1 MPESNN
7 RRRRGRPVSRGRRAA
22 ATAVPIARP
31 RKQKTNKLYVAASVV
46 IAVLVIGGFA
56 VGGVNFQRPPDTGSS
71 SGEYVDGVGVQQE
84 LMPTGPRGLNVHVDE
99 TQTVAY
105 NTSPATSGDHWATP
119 ASCGFY
125 EDGLPDERVVHNLEH
140 GNIVVSY
147 NLATDGEIDQ
157 LKSALDNV
165 GLSEIWGVT
174 RAYDKIPAG
183 TVALA
188 AWGVLDTMQEVDEE
202 RIKTFFET
210 YSGALGP
217 ERIICPGAAQQHNR

>member
-1 MPESNN
+1 MPESKH
-7 RRRRGRPVSRGRRAA
+7 RRRRGRPVSRGQRVA
-22 ATAVPIARP
+22 AVPIARP

-71 SGEYVDGVGVQQE
+71 SGEYVDGVGVEQE
-84 LMPTGPRGLNVHVDE
+84 LMPTGPNGLNVHVPNS
-99 TQTVAY
+99 QTVEY
-105 NTSPATSGDHWATP
+105 STSPPTSGDHWATP

-125 EDGLPDERVVHNLEH
+125 EDGLPDERIVHNLEH

-147 NLATDGEIDQ
+147 NLATDGEVDQ
-157 LKSALDNV
+157 LKDALDNV

-174 RAYDKIPAG
+174 RAYDGIPSG

-188 AWGVLDTMQEVDEE
+188 AWGVMDTMEAVDEE

-217 ERIICPGAAQQHNR
+217 ERIICPGAVQQHNR